1 MRKFPGNHQ
10 PWPKLSQEEIENL
23 NTTIMSKEIDLVI
36 KKKKKSTKKNSG
48 PGGLTDK
55 IYHMFEE

>member
-10 PWPKLSQEEIENL
+10 PWPTLSQEEIENL

-36 KKKKKSTKKNSG
+36 KKKIHKEKLRTRW
-48 PGGLTDK
+48 L
-55 IYHMFEE
+55 H